1 MRTPRISV
9 VVPVFNVE
17 KYIEKS
23 ILSIIRQSYKNFELI
38 VVDDGSLDRSID
50 VAEALLQKSDLDYKI
65 VHKENGGLGDARNY
79 GFDRC
84 DGDWIIYVDSD
95 DMIQPDTLSLMANCI
110 ENNPSVQFVF
120 SDFQNVCVGEE
131 FREGGNL
138 ECVIEYNRDEIQ
150 KLFLDRKRIIL
161 APGTLYNV
169 KWCKKQNLRFEKVP
183 YSEDQLFMWKA
194 LLMCD
199 KVGYV
204 GKKLYNYLQRP
215 MSIMSGTKA
224 DKILDAYPYFV
235 DLDRMY
241 NQSSKSIKLTKKYLL
256 SRWVLGILNS
266 GSRLSTFL
274 EYQNICE
281 TFEAKKHC
289 KNLLNYPSIKIK
301 ILSALF
307 LLSNKA
313 YYKLMRKH

>member
-1 MRTPRISV
+1 M
-9 VVPVFNVE
+9 
-17 KYIEKS
+17 
-23 ILSIIRQSYKNFELI
+23 I

-224 DKILDAYPYFV
+224 DKILDAYPY
-235 DLDRMY
+235 LLIWTECIIKAQ
-241 NQSSKSIKLTKKYLL
+241 NQ
-256 SRWVLGILNS
+256 LN
-266 GSRLSTFL
+266 
-274 EYQNICE
+274 
-281 TFEAKKHC
+281 
-289 KNLLNYPSIKIK
+289 
-301 ILSALF
+301 
-307 LLSNKA
+307 
-313 YYKLMRKH
+313 